1 MYSMI
6 FSISFLFQIFDI
18 FYGYSI
24 YSKYLFDEF
33 AKLSMVVFDYNIS
46 FFCFC
51 FCFFL
56 NLKLKFSFF
65 KARPVCCFFLSS
77 KKEIQKTKRRD
88 EEQTKNRRAYEEQ
101 RKVMTAN

>member
-6 FSISFLFQIFDI
+6 FFISFLFQIFDI

-46 FFCFC
+46 FFVLFL
-51 FCFFL
+51 FFFQ
-56 NLKLKFSFF
+56 N
-65 KARPVCCFFLSS
+65 
-77 KKEIQKTKRRD
+77 
-88 EEQTKNRRAYEEQ
+88 
-101 RKVMTAN
+101 

>member
-46 FFCFC
+46 LFVFVFVFVFVFF
-51 FCFFL
+51 
-56 NLKLKFSFF
+56 
-65 KARPVCCFFLSS
+65 
-77 KKEIQKTKRRD
+77 
-88 EEQTKNRRAYEEQ
+88 
-101 RKVMTAN
+101 